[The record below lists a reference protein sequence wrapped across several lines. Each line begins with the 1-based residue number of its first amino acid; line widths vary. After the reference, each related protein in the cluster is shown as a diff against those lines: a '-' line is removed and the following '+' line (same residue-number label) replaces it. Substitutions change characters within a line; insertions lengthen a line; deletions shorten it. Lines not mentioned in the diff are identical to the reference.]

1 MAVINF
7 INISISSS
15 STRIKEI
22 GLRKVLGGLRKQI
35 IIQFLTESVILVF
48 LSTIVAVT
56 VYPLVQPLFAELVG
70 KQIPQFFS
78 FPWYFVFIPL
88 ALVLLVGMLAGLY
101 PALILSSLKS
111 SDAIKGKLKTIK
123 ENVMLRKSLGGLQF
137 GIACIVIV
145 AALIVSQQVNYFFSQ
160 NLGYNKEYIVSS
172 QVPRDWSVAGVQK
185 MEAVRS
191 QFAAM
196 PQVAAATLSYEIP
209 NGMNGSQPP
218 VYRAG
223 SDSTQAIAMQSLQ
236 TDGNFLS
243 AYQIPLK
250 AGSFFSTNAEADSLQ
265 VVLNEV
271 AVQALGW
278 KNASD
283 AIGKQLRIP
292 GSNSLFVVKGVTEDF
307 HFGSMQKKIQPI
319 LFFKVR
325 FTNTYR
331 YLSFKINPGNAHTAI
346 EAIEKKWAALLPG
359 SSFEYSFMDDTLKN
373 LYKTEIQLKKAAY
386 TATVL
391 ALIIVLLG
399 VLGLVSLSIQKR
411 TKEIGIRKV
420 LGASISGIIALFM
433 KEILLV
439 ILIAGLI
446 ACPIAW
452 FIMNGWLSNY
462 AYKISLTAAPF
473 IIAVTGLALITTI
486 LITIQ
491 TLKAGTDNPVKSLR
505 TE

>member
-1 MAVINF
+1 
-7 INISISSS
+7 
-15 STRIKEI
+15 
-22 GLRKVLGGLRKQI
+22 
-35 IIQFLTESVILVF
+35 
-48 LSTIVAVT
+48 
-56 VYPLVQPLFAELVG
+56 
-70 KQIPQFFS
+70 
-78 FPWYFVFIPL
+78 
-88 ALVLLVGMLAGLY
+88 
-101 PALILSSLKS
+101 
-111 SDAIKGKLKTIK
+111 
-123 ENVMLRKSLGGLQF
+123 
-137 GIACIVIV
+137 
-145 AALIVSQQVNYFFSQ
+145 
-160 NLGYNKEYIVSS
+160 
-172 QVPRDWSVAGVQK
+172 
-185 MEAVRS
+185 
-191 QFAAM
+191 M